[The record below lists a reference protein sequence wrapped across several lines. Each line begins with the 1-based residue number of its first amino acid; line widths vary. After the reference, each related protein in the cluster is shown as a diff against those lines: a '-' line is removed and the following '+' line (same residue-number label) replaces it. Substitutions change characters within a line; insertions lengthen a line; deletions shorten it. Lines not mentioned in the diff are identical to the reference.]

1 MTESIEPQVLDLL
14 DETQNKLGKAVSLLK
29 SLSDEIDYLRTTSG
43 TNSVALTLKQNEV
56 ILFLESV

>member
-29 SLSDEIDYLRTTSG
+29 SLSDEIDYLRATSG